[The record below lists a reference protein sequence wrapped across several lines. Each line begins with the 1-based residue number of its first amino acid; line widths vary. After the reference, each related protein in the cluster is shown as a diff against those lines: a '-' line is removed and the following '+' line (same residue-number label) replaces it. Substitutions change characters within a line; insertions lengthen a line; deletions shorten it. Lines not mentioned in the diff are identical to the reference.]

1 MLKTKSIDLGNY
13 NIKCCDDI
21 EFIATFEELD
31 LADQSED
38 NILEL
43 DGKKYAM
50 EKESDFDPMFNKAKK
65 DYLPNLVWALDKM
78 GAEDGDIYQV
88 ILGLPINSLGQADTL
103 KDELTGKKIT
113 YITDMKKTI
122 TIEKVGIV
130 GEGISS
136 YYMLP
141 KDEREKDLIV
151 IDLGGRTTNV
161 VEYKNKKLVKKDTIN
176 EGMIDLF
183 GNIKI
188 KYNNTDGADEPLET
202 HEIYHYIQKEQVPLY
217 QDITDKFISDI
228 MKKIKLKFTMI
239 GAINEFERANL
250 LERQREGI
258 ALAKAKGKYKG
269 RKEIKIKDFDTYYSR
284 YMRRELNKSQLAREL
299 KISRPTLDKLLKEH
313 EAKNKKEHE

>member
-103 KDELTGKKIT
+103 KDELTGS
-113 YITDMKKTI
+113 YKT
-122 TIEKVGIV
+122 EK
-130 GEGISS
+130 
-136 YYMLP
+136 L
-141 KDEREKDLIV
+141 D
-151 IDLGGRTTNV
+151 
-161 VEYKNKKLVKKDTIN
+161 NK
-176 EGMIDLF
+176 
-183 GNIKI
+183 
-188 KYNNTDGADEPLET
+188 
-202 HEIYHYIQKEQVPLY
+202 
-217 QDITDKFISDI
+217 
-228 MKKIKLKFTMI
+228 
-239 GAINEFERANL
+239 
-250 LERQREGI
+250 
-258 ALAKAKGKYKG
+258 
-269 RKEIKIKDFDTYYSR
+269 
-284 YMRRELNKSQLAREL
+284 
-299 KISRPTLDKLLKEH
+299 
-313 EAKNKKEHE
+313 

>member
-65 DYLPNLVWALDKM
+65 DYLPNLVWTLDKM

-113 YITDMKKTI
+113 YITDVKKTI

-228 MKKIKLKFTMI
+228 MKKIKLKF
-239 GAINEFERANL
+239 NL
-250 LERQREGI
+250 GLGKTIYFTGGGSVTLKESIKKYDKNFKFMDNPLYTNVKGNMKI
-258 ALAKAKGKYKG
+258 AKAKGWCK
-269 RKEIKIKDFDTYYSR
+269 
-284 YMRRELNKSQLAREL
+284 
-299 KISRPTLDKLLKEH
+299 
-313 EAKNKKEHE
+313 